1 MNENIKLGKNVVIYP
16 NSIIGKNVQIH
27 DNSVIGK
34 QPQSSPISTRKVDR
48 VVPPIEIGD
57 ETIIGC
63 SCVLYAG
70 TKIGKGC
77 MIGDLA
83 SIRELCRVD
92 DFVIIG
98 RATTVECNTKIG
110 SYTKIQ
116 TACHIT
122 GDMVI
127 ESNVFFGPEVTTMN
141 DRFMGRVNEEYKGPY
156 IKSGAR
162 IGGNA
167 TILPGVTIG
176 KDSVIGA
183 GAVVVNDI
191 PDYSVAVGV
200 PARVIKEVPKEQ
212 RLSKCS
218 E

>member
-1 MNENIKLGKNVVIYP
+1 MDTTIKLGKNVVIYP
-16 NSIIGKNVQIH
+16 NSIIGENVQIGH
-27 DNSVIGK
+27 NSVIGK
-34 QPQSSPISTRKVDR
+34 QPQSSPISTRKVDK
-48 VVPPIEIGD
+48 VVPSIEIGD

-70 TKIGKGC
+70 TKIGKRC

-83 SIRELCRVD
+83 SIRESCRID
-92 DFVIIG
+92 DYVIIG
-98 RATTVECNTKIG
+98 RATTVECNTTIG

-116 TACHIT
+116 TACHLT

-127 ESNVFFGPEVTTMN
+127 EDHVFFGPEVTTVN
-141 DRFMGRVNEEYKGPY
+141 DKYMGRIKDAYHGPH
-156 IKSGAR
+156 IKRGAR

-167 TILPGVTIG
+167 TIIAGVTIG

-200 PARVIKEVPKEQ
+200 PAKVIKQVPDEH
-212 RLSKCS
+212 RLSK
-218 E
+218 